1 MLASNV
7 RTRLVVS
14 LVLLSP
20 LSVHAQTPAEFYKGK
35 TIELDIGV
43 SVGGGYD
50 LYARMLARH
59 MGKYIPGNP
68 SIVPKQMEGAGS
80 MRLANFLA
88 NAAPKDGL
96 TFGTINRGTAF
107 DPLLGNKSAQFVAA
121 KLNWIGS
128 TNNEVSACVAW
139 HTSGITSI
147 EQVKIKELIVGAT
160 GPSADT
166 YQFPKI
172 ANGVLGTKFKIVTGY
187 PGGNDVDLAMERGE
201 VSGRC
206 GWSWTSLKATHQS
219 WLNEKKMTVLFQMGL
234 SKHADLPN
242 TPLIIDFA
250 KTDEE
255 RAILKLIF
263 ARQVMAWPFVA
274 PPGVPNDRVAA
285 LREAFIAT
293 TQDKDFRADADKGNL
308 EVTPVSGEDI
318 QKLVQEIYGT
328 PAAVAQKTAALLQ

>member
-1 MLASNV
+1 
-7 RTRLVVS
+7 
-14 LVLLSP
+14 LSP

-107 DPLLGNKSAQFVAA
+107 DPLLGNKSAQFDAA

-139 HTSGITSI
+139 YTSGITSI
-147 EQVKIKELIVGAT
+147 EQVKTKELIVGAT

-172 ANGVLGTKFKIVTGY
+172 ANGVLSTKFKIVTGY

-219 WLNEKKMTVLFQMGL
+219 WLDEKKMTVLFQMGL

-242 TPLIIDFA
+242 TPLIIDLA

-255 RAILKLIF
+255 RSILKLIF

-274 PPGVPNDRVAA
+274 PPGVPNDRVQV
-285 LREAFIAT
+285 LRKAFSDT
-293 TQDKDFRADADKGNL
+293 MKDKDFLADAAKGNL

-328 PAAVAQKTAALLQ
+328 PPAVAQKTAALLQ